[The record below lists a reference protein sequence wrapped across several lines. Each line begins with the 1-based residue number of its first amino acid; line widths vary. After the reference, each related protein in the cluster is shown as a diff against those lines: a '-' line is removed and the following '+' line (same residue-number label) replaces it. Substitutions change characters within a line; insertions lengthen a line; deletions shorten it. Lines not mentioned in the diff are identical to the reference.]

1 MAAIENPA
9 AGEMGVTTRFA
20 HWVSVVAHP
29 FVMVAIMVGTATARL
44 DRSGDIVSNI
54 GIVLLFA
61 ILPVVVLTVRQV
73 RRGAWANA
81 DASNP
86 RDRPVLYAV
95 GIAGLL
101 ALMLYLTAR
110 QPDSF
115 LVRGTSVALLM
126 LAVCAITTIWVKVS
140 IHVATA
146 ALAATTLILLGSP
159 VGWGGAVVVPILMWS
174 RLALGRH
181 KPLEVAFGLVFGIL
195 AGIATR
201 FP

>member
-1 MAAIENPA
+1 
-9 AGEMGVTTRFA
+9 MGVTTGIAR
-20 HWVSVVAHP
+20 WVSVVAHP
-29 FVMVAIMVGTATARL
+29 FVMVAVVVGAATARL
-44 DRSGDIVSNI
+44 STAGNVVPNI
-54 GIVLLFA
+54 GIVTLFA
-61 ILPVVVLTVRQV
+61 ILPVVLLTVRQV
-73 RRGAWANA
+73 RRGAWANV

-101 ALMLYLTAR
+101 ALVFYLGAR

-115 LVRGTSVALLM
+115 LLRGASIALVMLVA
-126 LAVCAITTIWVKVS
+126 CAITTIWVKVS

-146 ALAATTLILLGSP
+146 ALTATALVLLGSP
-159 VGWGGAVVVPILMWS
+159 IGWVVAPAVPILMWS

-181 KPLEVAFGLVFGIL
+181 KPLEVALGLVFGIV
-195 AGIATR
+195 AGVATR